1 MEEVKVYYD
10 RTGNTLTVWFGDPLT
25 EDICEEVGEDLILMR
40 DAEQQVLGFELI
52 NFLRSPA
59 QWKLPDKVHVS
70 VETFDP
76 PI

>member
-25 EDICEEVGEDLILMR
+25 EDICEEAGEDLILMR

-52 NFLRSPA
+52 NFLRSHS
-59 QWKLPDKVHVS
+59 QWKLPDKIHVS